1 MTTIHDR
8 HELSDVEALCTRL
21 DSFLMSRFDYK
32 TSCAH
37 SSNLNTNITAK
48 RKKFDLYIR
57 VFEHKEKFWGGSALI
72 LSRIGFDKTRQ
83 GHGAELLK
91 LLVNFGQEH
100 RYDVIGIE
108 HGNTPSIQGFADKY
122 GFKKVSDGNHF
133 TARVPSL
140 AAEF

>member
-1 MTTIHDR
+1 MMTTLPS
-8 HELSDVEALCTRL
+8 HELSDVDALCTRL
-21 DSFLMSRFDYK
+21 DSFLMAQFNYK
-32 TSCAH
+32 TSCALW
-37 SSNLNTNITAK
+37 SDLSTNITAK

-57 VFEHKEKFWGGSALI
+57 VFEHKDKIWGGRALI
-72 LSRIGFDKTRQ
+72 LSRIGFEKTRQ
-83 GHGAELLK
+83 GHGTALLK

-100 RYDVIGIE
+100 YYDVIGIE
-108 HGNTPSIQGFADKY
+108 HGHTPSIQGFADKY